1 MNLRENNSEQ
11 GGIWKINCKLTFY
24 YQRLTCSRGIL
35 TEGLSHKLLCIC
47 CYVGSDEDSDE
58 DSDDESDWDED
69 DEESEEE
76 GGYDLDICP
85 PGCDQVRLV
94 VCNGFFVFFLFN

>member
-1 MNLRENNSEQ
+1 MNKEL
-11 GGIWKINCKLTFY
+11 WKIICKHTSLLSKIDLQ
-24 YQRLTCSRGIL
+24 QRHL
-35 TEGLSHKLLCIC
+35 TEGLSHKFLCIC
-47 CYVGSDEDSDE
+47 CYLGSDEDSDE

-94 VCNGFFVFFLFN
+94 VCNGFLYFFLFN